1 MLIKY
6 NWHGSR
12 SFPIETGTM
21 QGDAPS
27 PAIFN
32 INEQILLFK
41 IEFDPEVASVFHNYM
56 VPRPVFEATE
66 INFANEANRE
76 SNKVDAYADDTTGC
90 TLTESNSLIA
100 IKNSLLNFGQ
110 ISGLKCNFD
119 KTNILAVGD
128 RSAVTQEILSIGI
141 PFVEKVTILGLEID
155 HELAFLG
162 NIHVKTV
169 EKIRQTANFWSRF
182 KLSLPGRIGIAK
194 GLMLSQINYFGCIIT
209 PSQDQIREMQNI
221 MDNFI
226 VGIEGL

>member
-41 IEFDPEVASVFHNYM
+41 IEFDPEVASVFQNYM

-76 SNKVDAYADDTTGC
+76 SNKVDAYADDTTC
-90 TLTESNSLIA
+90 A
-100 IKNSLLNFGQ
+100 
-110 ISGLKCNFD
+110 
-119 KTNILAVGD
+119 NIYGVC
-128 RSAVTQEILSIGI
+128 I
-141 PFVEKVTILGLEID
+141 P
-155 HELAFLG
+155 
-162 NIHVKTV
+162 
-169 EKIRQTANFWSRF
+169 
-182 KLSLPGRIGIAK
+182 
-194 GLMLSQINYFGCIIT
+194 
-209 PSQDQIREMQNI
+209 
-221 MDNFI
+221 
-226 VGIEGL
+226 